1 VDRLYSVQKDRTT
14 RYLFCK
20 YRYDLESLSFTSVD
34 IIYTSIDSGEE
45 IRFSVEL
52 TRLRNLPG
60 LLSLDIKRLRGNVWA
75 YKSVHDTIIE

>member
-1 VDRLYSVQKDRTT
+1 M
-14 RYLFCK
+14 
-20 YRYDLESLSFTSVD
+20 SFTSVNV
-34 IIYTSIDSGEE
+34 IYTSIDSGEE

-60 LLSLDIKRLRGNVWA
+60 LLSLDVKRLRGNVWA